1 MQAKLV
7 TKIDANPLLSRQS
20 RQNAVMRVAAY
31 CRVSTD
37 SEDQLESYEAQVA
50 HYTDAISKNP
60 RWRFVE
66 IYADEGITGTLAK
79 KRPNFMRMIRDC
91 KKGKIDLILT
101 KSVARFARNT
111 VDSLNYVRQLKALGV
126 GVFFEEQNL
135 DSLKTDSE
143 MFIGL
148 HSVLAQAESENI
160 SANVRWGIQQ
170 RMKSGTFAFRYNIL
184 GYRKGKDGTPEIV
197 PDEAEHIRT
206 IYSMYLNGSSLDQ
219 IKAYLECRGVKTRQ
233 GKSEWSKSQIKN
245 ILTNER
251 YCGDMLL
258 QKTYTENCI
267 TKKVKKN
274 RGEMAKYLIT
284 DNHPAII
291 DRQTFKAVQ
300 MEIARRS
307 SRQRTSDNTASVL
320 GKYSGKYA
328 LTDLLVCGE
337 CGRPYRRKTWTR
349 NGKKKVVWRCLNRI
363 EHGKEFCKRSPTI
376 EEERLHR
383 AICRGLNRAIED
395 KGEIMEML
403 LANLSYGVT
412 GEDGAMEV
420 YALEQQIKTLEKE
433 LEDTITLSQE
443 SGGNGKRFIEMV
455 TKISKQL
462 VALREQL
469 KLTQDKLLSNE
480 NHKYELERVKDI
492 LMRQEIGF
500 HEYDDTTVRL
510 LVEYIR
516 VMPEGGKIVIVLKGG
531 GELEEAF

>member
-20 RQNAVMRVAAY
+20 RQNTVMRVAAY

-37 SEDQLESYEAQVA
+37 SEDQLESYKAQVA

-184 GYRKGKDGTPEIV
+184 GYRKGMYGTPEIV
-197 PDEAEHIRT
+197 LEEAEHIRT
-206 IYSMYLNGSSLDQ
+206 IYSMYLNGNSLDQ
-219 IKAYLECRGVKTRQ
+219 IKAYLESRGVKTRQ

-251 YCGDMLL
+251 YSGDMLL

-307 SRQRTSDNTASVL
+307 SRQRTSDKTASAL

-363 EHGKEFCKRSPTI
+363 EHGKEFCKHSPTI

-395 KGEIMEML
+395 RGEIMEML

-420 YALEQQIKTLEKE
+420 YGLEQQIKTLEKE

-443 SGGNGKRFIEMV
+443 SGGNGKRFMEMV

-516 VMPEGGKIVIVLKGG
+516 VMQEGKIVIVLKGG

>member
-1 MQAKLV
+1 
-7 TKIDANPLLSRQS
+7 
-20 RQNAVMRVAAY
+20 
-31 CRVSTD
+31 
-37 SEDQLESYEAQVA
+37 
-50 HYTDAISKNP
+50 
-60 RWRFVE
+60 
-66 IYADEGITGTLAK
+66 
-79 KRPNFMRMIRDC
+79 
-91 KKGKIDLILT
+91 
-101 KSVARFARNT
+101 
-111 VDSLNYVRQLKALGV
+111 
-126 GVFFEEQNL
+126 
-135 DSLKTDSE
+135 
-143 MFIGL
+143 
-148 HSVLAQAESENI
+148 
-160 SANVRWGIQQ
+160 
-170 RMKSGTFAFRYNIL
+170 
-184 GYRKGKDGTPEIV
+184 
-197 PDEAEHIRT
+197 
-206 IYSMYLNGSSLDQ
+206 
-219 IKAYLECRGVKTRQ
+219 
-233 GKSEWSKSQIKN
+233 
-245 ILTNER
+245 
-251 YCGDMLL
+251 MLL

-307 SRQRTSDNTASVL
+307 SWQRTSDKTASVL

-328 LTDLLVCGE
+328 LTDLLVCGD

-443 SGGNGKRFIEMV
+443 SGGNGKRFMEMV

-516 VMPEGGKIVIVLKGG
+516 VMQEGKIVIVLKGG